1 MFSQIAIMSVLLVI
15 LVVVFVLIVNPP
27 TAWLQRGNKDDKDK
41 K

>member
-1 MFSQIAIMSVLLVI
+1 MLPQIAIMSGLLVI

-27 TAWLQRGNKDDKDK
+27 TAWLQRGRRGGKDK

>member
-1 MFSQIAIMSVLLVI
+1 MLPQIAIMSFLLLV

-27 TAWLQRGNKDDKDK
+27 TAWLQRGRGARKDK

>member
-27 TAWLQRGNKDDKDK
+27 TAWLQRSNKDHKDK